1 MGEGSRAVKGTNG
14 EKWNG
19 EKHER
24 SMVVVKSLV
33 GAIVY
38 SVTMLL
44 APHMSAPL
52 TTRSWHSNR
61 VKPTVKSEHKVRNE
75 MAKHLIVTHCGIRFI
90 IGRLIIISKAGGE
103 WSPGGGEL
111 SQTFKDSRNG
121 RAVFWL
127 L

>member
-1 MGEGSRAVKGTNG
+1 MGKGSRAVKGING

-52 TTRSWHSNR
+52 TTRSWRFNW
-61 VKPTVKSEHKVRNE
+61 VKPTVKPGHKVQNE
-75 MAKHLIVTHCGIRFI
+75 IAKRPIVTHCGIRFI
-90 IGRLIIISKAGGE
+90 IGHPIIISKTGRK
-103 WSPGGGEL
+103 WSPGGGEP

-121 RAVFWL
+121 GAVFWL